1 MLNSIQFPYMN
12 KDHYYPE
19 KLAEIRK
26 AIGTQKE
33 VADKVNV
40 TNTTISRAENGKHAS
55 FELLSSITKLAGRD
69 VQEVLK

>member
-1 MLNSIQFPYMN
+1 MN

-26 AIGTQKE
+26 TIGTQKE
-33 VADKVNV
+33 VADKVKV
-40 TNTTISRAENGKHAS
+40 TNTQLSRAENGKSAS
-55 FELLSSITKLAGRD
+55 FELLSSITKLAGKD